1 MPCQCAPGIH
11 PSPPAKAACA
21 GTDGPPL
28 RAAPG
33 HAAVARQAATSPGH
47 GGGCATALGRTGR
60 SLGRAPGRAG
70 RVQPSRAKAGQL
82 SDPGVPA
89 LAGRATRRWPAV
101 RVRVGVQLCS
111 RPVAATGRRWRGGWW
126 GEWQGVLCVSGE
138 KKEGEDDDGGR
149 GCSFVL
155 RRGVCGLDGWAR
167 VCVGVTLTLTLS
179 RSPSLHTDRQLH
191 AGRELPF
198 RTRHH
203 WCCQDGRRQGRQ
215 GRQRGERS
223 ERNEGRERRESGKF

>member
-28 RAAPG
+28 RASPG

-138 KKEGEDDDGGR
+138 KKEGEDDDGGSVVQFR
-149 GCSFVL
+149 VTPCYVWVGWLGACVL
-155 RRGVCGLDGWAR
+155 RSDSHSHSLSLSFSPYRPAAARGAR
-167 VCVGVTLTLTLS
+167 AAVSNTS
-179 RSPSLHTDRQLH
+179 SLVLPRWK
-191 AGRELPF
+191 AAREA
-198 RTRHH
+198 REAK
-203 WCCQDGRRQGRQ
+203 GGK
-215 GRQRGERS
+215 ERK
-223 ERNEGRERRESGKF
+223 E